1 MNRPASI
8 VLFEKLYIAVIV
20 IGVIGVALSWNSL
33 SAMAETQPG
42 VPESMGSGILI
53 GAPFF
58 NITFLPL
65 VIPLLLLYFI
75 ARRASNIA
83 KWIFVILTAFSVY
96 SFIATLSNPMVP
108 KGLLLAVNV
117 VSLALTLYC
126 AWLLFKP
133 DAKAWLESKGADGP
147 ADPTT
152 FE

>member
-42 VPESMGSGILI
+42 VPGSVGSGILI
-53 GAPFF
+53 GALIFG
-58 NITFLPL
+58 FL
-65 VIPLLLLYFI
+65 VPLLLLYFI

-117 VSLALTLYC
+117 LSLILTLYC

>member
-42 VPESMGSGILI
+42 VPESMGSAILI
-53 GAPFF
+53 GALVFG
-58 NITFLPL
+58 FL
-65 VIPLLLLYFI
+65 IPLLLLYFI

>member
-8 VLFEKLYIAVIV
+8 VLFEKLYIAVII

-33 SAMAETQPG
+33 SAMAEAQPG
-42 VPESMGSGILI
+42 VPEAMGSGILI
-53 GAPFF
+53 GALIFG
-58 NITFLPL
+58 FL
-65 VIPLLLLYFI
+65 IPLLLLYFI

-108 KGLLLAVNV
+108 KGILLAVNV
-117 VSLALTLYC
+117 VSLILTLYC

-133 DAKAWLESKGADGP
+133 DAKAWLESKGVDGP
-147 ADPTT
+147 TDPTT

>member
-53 GAPFF
+53 GALVFG
-58 NITFLPL
+58 FL
-65 VIPLLLLYFI
+65 IPLLLLYFI

>member
-8 VLFEKLYIAVIV
+8 VLFEKLYAAVIV
-20 IGVIGVALSWNSL
+20 IGVIGVVLSWNSL
-33 SAMAETQPG
+33 SAMAEAQPG
-42 VPESMGSGILI
+42 VSGSVGSGILI
-53 GAPFF
+53 GALIFG
-58 NITFLPL
+58 FL
-65 VIPLLLLYFI
+65 VPLLLLYFI

-83 KWIFVILTAFSVY
+83 KWIFVLLTAFGVY

-108 KGLLLAVNV
+108 KGLLLVVNA
-117 VSLALTLYC
+117 VSLVLTLYC